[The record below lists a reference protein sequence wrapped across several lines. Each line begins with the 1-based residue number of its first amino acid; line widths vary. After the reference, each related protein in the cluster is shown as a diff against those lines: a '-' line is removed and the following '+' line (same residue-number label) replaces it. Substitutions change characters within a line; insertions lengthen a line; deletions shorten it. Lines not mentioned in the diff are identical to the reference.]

1 MTNIL
6 EYYVPE
12 SEGAL
17 RALQGSLP
25 RYTKLGLRKK
35 MIEIKRRKVEE
46 VHQVRVRAAATA
58 EVAAAVEQVGKRE
71 RKAI

>member
-25 RYTKLGLRKK
+25 RYTKLGRRKK
-35 MIEIKRRKVEE
+35 IRVIKRRKVE
-46 VHQVRVRAAATA
+46 
-58 EVAAAVEQVGKRE
+58 VGR
-71 RKAI
+71 RGSSTQNQILLRRTD